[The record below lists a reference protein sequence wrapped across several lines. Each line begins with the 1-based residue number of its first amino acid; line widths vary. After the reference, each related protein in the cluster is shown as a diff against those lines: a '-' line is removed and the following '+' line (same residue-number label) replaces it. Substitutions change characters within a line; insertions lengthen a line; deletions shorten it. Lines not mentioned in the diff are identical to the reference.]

1 MFSIS
6 QLVLTNN
13 LQDVCFNFK
22 MYLLLDHMHLLYPDF
37 FASWFFIIIFIF
49 IKNCFIW
56 LL

>member
-37 FASWFFIIIFIF
+37 FAS
-49 IKNCFIW
+49 
-56 LL
+56 